1 MTAVADVT
9 TTKMTYHKQ
18 DKPITQQTSNHGFC
32 SMVLL
37 TLGHFISDF
46 YNNFLPGLLPAI
58 IAGLGMSLT
67 TSGLLVMVYA
77 ITSSITQPFLGYY
90 MDKNG
95 YSWLILFTFP
105 ASALFICTTSL
116 VPNIPVLFVFVILA
130 GIGSA
135 LFHPLGSSMMG
146 KITPL
151 AHKGIAIALFIGGG
165 NVGFA
170 IAPAVVIYFIF
181 QYGLDSLP
189 WLVIPA
195 FALTIAYYVKNIHRI
210 PIAGPYNQT
219 NAPTP
224 VWYKSRSIIKLNA
237 VMGLRSWAHVAIP
250 TFLPVWIGQQGQP
263 PTLAANMITV
273 FLVGGAIGSVI
284 GGYLGDRF
292 GRKNTI
298 LWSLFLCVP
307 ALFLFLNS
315 SVTVPSAS
323 ILLFISGATL
333 LSAMP
338 SSVVWAQEMM
348 PDNAAMASGMMMG
361 FAYGLGGLGTA
372 ITGAMADLTGLHFAF
387 LFLLVPLVFSIP
399 LTYSIPQK

>member
-1 MTAVADVT
+1 MTAVADAI
-9 TTKMTYHKQ
+9 TTKMTYPKQ
-18 DKPITQQTSNHGFC
+18 DNPTTQQTNNHGFF

-77 ITSSITQPFLGYY
+77 ITSSITQPFLGYC

-105 ASALFICTTSL
+105 ASAVFICTTTL
-116 VPNIPVLFVFVILA
+116 VPNIPVLFAFVILA

-195 FALTIAYYVKNIHRI
+195 FALTIAYYMKNIHRI
-210 PIAGPYNQT
+210 PIAVTSNQNSE
-219 NAPTP
+219 NAP
-224 VWYKSRSIIKLNA
+224 VWYKTPGIIKLNV

-250 TFLPVWIGQQGQP
+250 TFLPVWIVQQGQS

-284 GGYLGDRF
+284 GGYFGDRF

-307 ALFLFLNS
+307 ALYLFLNS
-315 SVTVPSAS
+315 SVTAS
-323 ILLFISGATL
+323 NAWILLFISGAAL

-361 FAYGLGGLGTA
+361 FAYGLGGLGAA
-372 ITGAMADLTGLHFAF
+372 ITGAMADVIGLHSAF
-387 LFLLVPLVFSIP
+387 LFTVIPLAFSIP
-399 LTYSIPQK
+399 LVYSIPKK

>member
-18 DKPITQQTSNHGFC
+18 DEPITQQTNNHGLC

-58 IAGLGMSLT
+58 ITGLGMSLT

-95 YSWLILFTFP
+95 CSWLILFTFL
-105 ASALFICTTSL
+105 ASAVFICTTAL
-116 VPNIPVLFVFVILA
+116 APNIPVLFALVILA

-151 AHKGIAIALFIGGG
+151 AHKGLAIALFIGGG

-181 QYGLDSLP
+181 QYGLKNLP
-189 WLVIPA
+189 WMIIPA
-195 FALTIAYYVKNIHRI
+195 FALTIAYYVKNIHSI
-210 PIAGPYNQT
+210 SIAGPYKQT
-219 NAPTP
+219 NTTAPA
-224 VWYKSRSIIKLNA
+224 WYKSPGIIKLTA

-250 TFLPVWIGQQGQP
+250 TFLPVWIVQQGQS
-263 PTLAANMITV
+263 PTLAANMITI

-284 GGYLGDRF
+284 GGYLGDRI

-298 LWSLFLCVP
+298 LWSLFLCAP
-307 ALFLFLNS
+307 ALLFFLNS
-315 SVTVPSAS
+315 SVTAPSS
-323 ILLFISGATL
+323 SVLLFISGAAL
-333 LSAMP
+333 LSATP

-372 ITGAMADLTGLHFAF
+372 ITGTLADLTGLHFAF
-387 LFLLVPLVFSIP
+387 LFLLVPLVLSIP
-399 LTYSIPQK
+399 LTHSIPQK